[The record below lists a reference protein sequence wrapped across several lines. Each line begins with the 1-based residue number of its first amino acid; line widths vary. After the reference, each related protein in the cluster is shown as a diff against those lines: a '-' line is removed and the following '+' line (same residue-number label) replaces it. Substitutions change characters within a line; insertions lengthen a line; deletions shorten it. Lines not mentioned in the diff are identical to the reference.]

1 MKYSARL
8 PNPKWD
14 REEVKAARPSA
25 PLYESSS
32 PILSSKS
39 LSTGRDLPSRH
50 RAFTL
55 IELLVVIAIIA
66 VLAALLLPA
75 LTKAKQKALQ
85 INCLSNLRQVGLALH
100 SWVDDNSGW
109 LPPGQE
115 SPTGL
120 LTGQQPG
127 YREDARHRLNLA
139 YYLAPNLSL
148 PPPDEQ
154 ERLAKVFLC
163 PGFERFNRN
172 CGTNPAAVT
181 CYIITYTNA
190 GLSFLPFGYQTGLGA
205 NAQPPHKLSDIQ
217 AERSL
222 SEVWTLVDVDKV
234 ASTNPAVSWQGQLP
248 DQPVHGRGRNFL
260 YFDTHVGTKK
270 AGPAGG
276 F

>member
-1 MKYSARL
+1 MKCRASL
-8 PNPKWD
+8 LNLKLD

-25 PLYESSS
+25 PFCQNRPPVLRSESFA
-32 PILSSKS
+32 
-39 LSTGRDLPSRH
+39 TGSDHTPRL

-55 IELLVVIAIIA
+55 IELLVVIAVIA
-66 VLAALLLPA
+66 ILAALLLPA
-75 LTKAKQKALQ
+75 LAQAKRKALQ

-127 YREDARHRLNLA
+127 YREDGRYRLNLA
-139 YYLAPNLSL
+139 YYLATHLSL
-148 PPPDEQ
+148 PPPDAE

-172 CGTNPAAVT
+172 CGTNPATFT

-190 GLSFLPFGYQTGLGA
+190 GLSFLPFGYQTGLGSS
-205 NAQPPHKLSDIQ
+205 AQPPHKLSDIQ

-234 ASTNPAVSWQGQLP
+234 LSTNPAVSWQAQLP
-248 DQPVHGRGRNFL
+248 DQPVHGRGRNLL
-260 YFDTHVGTKK
+260 YFDAHVDTKR

-276 F
+276 L